1 VHQHLVTRWRHRLDR
16 PLDLDHLEVRSRDRY
31 YTDRTMPAWQRT
43 RLVELRPRGS
53 TDLLAR
59 VVLPLDTD
67 PSMPLGVPLTEPT
80 LRASIE
86 RALAGRPIAEGRAR
100 RRVEQC
106 WERLAQLEVLELLP
120 ALEDAAS
127 QPSPPGAPDVLAA
140 LAFVAQTLVPTGD
153 VVGVWVDL
161 LGRAF
166 DVIGED
172 RRLLVVPRTVGHEER
187 SYARTASFHVSYLD
201 TPLGPAERLSLD
213 RALESLRR
221 AEHDGDPRVRRAWD
235 EPLRALA
242 GEAFLLTATG
252 LASTTPD
259 RARAVRSPTPES

>member
-1 VHQHLVTRWRHRLDR
+1 
-16 PLDLDHLEVRSRDRY
+16 
-31 YTDRTMPAWQRT
+31 
-43 RLVELRPRGS
+43 
-53 TDLLAR
+53 
-59 VVLPLDTD
+59 
-67 PSMPLGVPLTEPT
+67 
-80 LRASIE
+80 
-86 RALAGRPIAEGRAR
+86 
-100 RRVEQC
+100 
-106 WERLAQLEVLELLP
+106 
-120 ALEDAAS
+120 
-127 QPSPPGAPDVLAA
+127 
-140 LAFVAQTLVPTGD
+140 
-153 VVGVWVDL
+153 VDL